1 MKQATKIVLIEII
14 IMTLTII
21 LIFSIPPSHEGIHNF
36 LYIFR
41 FAIFLFLIFFGIFYT
56 GLKQKPIFLLANVFL
71 CIVYFIAPYIVQ
83 TLIMCFDTG
92 MRIY

>member
-1 MKQATKIVLIEII
+1 MKQATKIVLIETI

-21 LIFSIPPSHEGIHNF
+21 LIFSVPPTYEGIHNF

-41 FAIFLFLIFFGIFYT
+41 FAIFLFLIIFGIFYT

-71 CIVYFIAPYIVQ
+71 CIVYFIVPYIVQ
-83 TLIMCFDTG
+83 TSIMYFDTG
-92 MRIY
+92 IWIY